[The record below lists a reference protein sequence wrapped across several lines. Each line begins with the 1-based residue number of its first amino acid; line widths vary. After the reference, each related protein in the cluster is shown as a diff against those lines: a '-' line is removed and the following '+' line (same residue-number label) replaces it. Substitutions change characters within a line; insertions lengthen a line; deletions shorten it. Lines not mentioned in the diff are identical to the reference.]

1 MKRIIFLS
9 ASLCVALCW
18 VLLVFFGASPDSETL
33 AVTDAPSVNAGVSE
47 VLPKLDATFDQQ
59 TEAEVARGSI
69 DSDSGSGIA
78 DGDKNLDEDSGEEL
92 IHVSA
97 QLRTLRLEDG
107 LSDFNLLVLKEVG
120 LGGLAYQSS
129 LEWTS
134 MPEEMK
140 ETLRA
145 FSKLSQIERQ
155 VFEGWRQGKLE
166 DLITVSESLAQQRR
180 VILGEH
186 LFERL
191 YAPDDIEVAE
201 DGYSGEYR
209 QDLLEVPSG
218 EQNNEPREKSTGL
231 TESVNYEQQ
240 WQDKLNNFLNAYQ
253 YVERAGL
260 EGDDEQQ
267 MRRELLAQYFEPDEF
282 QSVNQFLFGDGTGSM
297 AVYSEDKAEL

>member
-18 VLLVFFGASPDSETL
+18 LLLLFFGASPDSETL
-33 AVTDAPSVNAGVSE
+33 AVTDVQNVEAEFDE
-47 VLPKLDATFDQQ
+47 VLPKVDSIFEHQ
-59 TEAEVARGSI
+59 TEPEVVRGI
-69 DSDSGSGIA
+69 VDSAPDSGIA
-78 DGDKNLDEDSGEEL
+78 DGGKDLDEDLDEEL
-92 IHVSA
+92 VHVSA
-97 QLRTLRLEDG
+97 QLRSLRLEDG
-107 LSDFNLLVLKEVG
+107 LSDFNLMVLKEVG
-120 LGGLAYQSS
+120 LGGQAYQSS
-129 LEWTS
+129 SEWKS
-134 MPEEMK
+134 MSEEMK

-155 VFEGWRQGKLE
+155 VFEDWRQGKLE
-166 DLITVSESLAQQRR
+166 DLISVSESLAQQRR

-191 YAPDDIEVAE
+191 YAPDDIQVAE

-282 QSVNQFLFGDGTGSM
+282 QSVNQFLFGDGIGSM